1 MCDWALGSDTG
12 GSIRVPASF
21 CGVVGF
27 KPTLGT
33 VSTEKVVPLSMSLDT
48 LGPLAP
54 SVEVA
59 AKALESMCDLKGL
72 APAAKA
78 GVEDFRLAVP
88 GGWVEDLD
96 APTEAAWSRVSA
108 GLPAIPFPDRREIAE
123 AGRVILFVEAA
134 SFHRPWLSQFPAK
147 YGEDVRAL
155 LTAGLEVSGA
165 DYVDALREQPR
176 LRAEVEAA
184 LGDYDAL
191 LLPATAVVAPP
202 IGRTDLR
209 EPITRFTRP
218 FNTTGH
224 PVICLPAP
232 VSGLPV
238 GIQVVG
244 HLGQERRLLEVAL
257 ALETAWS
264 SLGATA

>member
-1 MCDWALGSDTG
+1 
-12 GSIRVPASF
+12 
-21 CGVVGF
+21 
-27 KPTLGT
+27 
-33 VSTEKVVPLSMSLDT
+33 
-48 LGPLAP
+48 
-54 SVEVA
+54 
-59 AKALESMCDLKGL
+59 
-72 APAAKA
+72 
-78 GVEDFRLAVP
+78 
-88 GGWVEDLD
+88 
-96 APTEAAWSRVSA
+96 
-108 GLPAIPFPDRREIAE
+108 
-123 AGRVILFVEAA
+123 
-134 SFHRPWLSQFPAK
+134 
-147 YGEDVRAL
+147 
-155 LTAGLEVSGA
+155 LEVSGA